1 MIKLLFRTKAKISS
15 AHSIVVEYQDLVD
28 GKNLKPVIEEAY
40 GPKGNLSST
49 QVWEYSLLIISLTML
64 SKGKIRFPSSIS
76 LPICPRKL

>member
-40 GPKGNLSST
+40 GPKGLGILFVNHIPN
-49 QVWEYSLLIISLTML
+49 YA
-64 SKGKIRFPSSIS
+64 
-76 LPICPRKL
+76 